1 MMIVWINIY
10 LIQNTFNLRNSQQ
23 GIEDVGEGCV
33 GNGKVIEKVIE
44 KHQSTKLPG

>member
-1 MMIVWINIY
+1 MVIFLYNEILFIY

-23 GIEDVGEGCV
+23 DIEDVGEGCV

-44 KHQSTKLPG
+44 KVNN